1 MELKEYNEL
10 QIKVI
15 IDFYKSYPNTEE
27 LCKWVSLYAKK
38 FKDIIDLWFTDC
50 NDIEKMLYEQ
60 NKRV

>member
-10 QIKVI
+10 QIQVI

-38 FKDIIDLWFTDC
+38 FKDIIDL
-50 NDIEKMLYEQ
+50 
-60 NKRV
+60 